1 MGRWILDHP
10 EIALVIIAIGGNAIA
25 ELLEKLGAKRAA
37 GVVAALVP
45 HVRSLV
51 AVFVASKTHSA
62 IAADSESR
70 PLALDSQSPSEPTSE
85 EPKP

>member
-1 MGRWILDHP
+1 MGRWIIDHP
-10 EIALVIIAIGGNAIA
+10 EIALVVIAIAGNALA

-45 HVRSLV
+45 HIRSLV

-70 PLALDSQSPSEPTSE
+70 PLALDSQSPGEPTSE

>member
-10 EIALVIIAIGGNAIA
+10 ELALVAIALAGNAVA

-51 AVFVASKTHSA
+51 AVFVAAKTHSA

-70 PLALDSQSPSEPTSE
+70 PLALDSQSPGEANSE

>member
-1 MGRWILDHP
+1 MGRWMLDHP
-10 EIALVIIAIGGNAIA
+10 EIALVIVAIAGNALA

-62 IAADSESR
+62 VAADSESR
-70 PLALDSQSPSEPTSE
+70 PLALDSRPPGEPTSE